1 MVVTAILS
9 LLCGLVLF
17 LYGVMLMGDGLN
29 QVAGGRLEAVLYRL
43 TSHPLKGIAL
53 GAAVTAVIQS
63 STATSIIAIGFISS
77 GMMSLRQA
85 ASIILGSIL
94 GTSVTGWIVSLSFMD
109 GGGSGM
115 MSWLT
120 VANLTAVL
128 ACAGIYLRK
137 FQKTPMK
144 NSVGTILLGFTILM
158 TGMDIMSAAVSPL
171 KENEAFISLLTNF
184 SNPVVGILVGM
195 VFTAIIQSSAAAIGI
210 LQALSVTGAITF
222 SAAFPIVLGVA
233 VGGAIP
239 VLLSALGADI
249 NARRT
254 ALMHL
259 VMDILGAVLCGI
271 LFYVIH
277 AVVSFGFYNMPMN
290 AVNIALINTLFRL
303 VTVVLLTP
311 AIGLLEKI
319 VRRIVPEP
327 AQAPAE
333 ADAIGVLLED
343 RFLAYPALALSQC
356 HMAIGDMAACA
367 SEGIAQVKKL
377 LHDFNEHGFSKV
389 EQLETRCD
397 LYEDRVGTYLMKATR
412 RELNEAEN
420 RDVTLYL
427 HALSD
432 FERISDHAM
441 NIAHTARQMSQK
453 NISYSPDARRELGVM
468 EQAVDAIADKARA
481 TFDDKDLAAAQH
493 TVSLAAVIENL
504 CEAMRRHHIER
515 MRAGICTPEQGVTFN
530 DLISNY
536 EEISERCK
544 KLAYMILELAENGA
558 DAHAYHQRLS
568 PYETEEYA
576 HYSRQFAI

>member
-427 HALSD
+427 HALS
-432 FERISDHAM
+432 
-441 NIAHTARQMSQK
+441 RQMSQK

-544 KLAYMILELAENGA
+544 KLAYMILELAENSA